1 MIGRH
6 GGGNKLRYAGSL
18 SQNLRLQCLVF
29 ATVQFEAVSNTM
41 NMKKDKI
48 IYWIT
53 TSIICAVMVFSIF
66 SFTIFEHS
74 IYPEGAF
81 AHLKLP
87 GYFKVELTIAKTLGV
102 LSLLLS
108 GIPARIKEFT
118 YFGFGIT
125 ITSAIIAHWSVG
137 DDFWHIID
145 PFFFLMVLSV
155 SYWYYHKLEAR
166 KRERQYQ

>member
-1 MIGRH
+1 
-6 GGGNKLRYAGSL
+6 
-18 SQNLRLQCLVF
+18 
-29 ATVQFEAVSNTM
+29 M

-48 IYWIT
+48 IYRIT
-53 TSIICAVMVFSIF
+53 TGIICAVMVFSIF

-102 LSLLLS
+102 FSLLLS
-108 GIPARIKEFT
+108 NIPARIKEFT

-137 DDFWHIID
+137 DDAWHIID
-145 PFFFLMVLSV
+145 PFFFLVILSL
-155 SYWYYHKLEAR
+155 SYTYYHKLKHGPEDR
-166 KRERQYQ
+166 NIF